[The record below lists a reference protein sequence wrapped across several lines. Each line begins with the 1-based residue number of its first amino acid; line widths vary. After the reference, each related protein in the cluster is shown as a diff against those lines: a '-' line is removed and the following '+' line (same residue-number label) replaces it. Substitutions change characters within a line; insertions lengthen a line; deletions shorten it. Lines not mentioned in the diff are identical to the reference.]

1 VADDPGAAAA
11 PAKPVPPR
19 RWRLALACAAGAA
32 LSAAFAPY
40 GLWPLAVL
48 APAVLIALWAGARD
62 AREGAAL
69 GFAFSLGTYA
79 VGTWWLYIAIHVFG
93 QASVWIAALVMVA
106 LVAIM
111 AGYQALLGY
120 LVLRFLPARSPFG
133 WLVAVPAAWVLLE
146 WWRGWFLSGFPWLS
160 LGYSQTDTWLAG
172 LAPVGGVH
180 LVSAALLLS
189 AGATVTLLHG
199 DRAAK
204 WIAAVLLL
212 LPWTLGAGLRGVE
225 WTRPAGPPVSI
236 AILQG
241 AVSQDLK
248 WLESNRQSILDG
260 YARLHREA
268 LGAQLILWP
277 ESALPDLANSLPRY
291 LSGVWSSA
299 RAAGSA
305 VLLGVMRHEPDSG
318 LYYNALLA
326 LSGDEMAF
334 YDKQHLVPFGEYF
347 PVPSFV
353 REWLRLMSLPY
364 SDFEPGAARQAPLRV
379 AGLSIA
385 PSICYEDAYPGEL
398 LYAQRQADLLVNVTN
413 DAWFGRS
420 SARYQ
425 HLQIARMRAIETERY
440 LLRAAND
447 GVSAV
452 IGRRGEIV
460 VAAREYE
467 PVVLRAMAEPRTGL
481 TPYVRSGNSPV
492 LAAAGLLLAAVAWRR
507 QRSSR
512 PAPPA

>member
-1 VADDPGAAAA
+1 
-11 PAKPVPPR
+11 
-19 RWRLALACAAGAA
+19 
-32 LSAAFAPY
+32 
-40 GLWPLAVL
+40 
-48 APAVLIALWAGARD
+48 
-62 AREGAAL
+62 
-69 GFAFSLGTYA
+69 
-79 VGTWWLYIAIHVFG
+79 
-93 QASVWIAALVMVA
+93 
-106 LVAIM
+106 
-111 AGYQALLGY
+111 
-120 LVLRFLPARSPFG
+120 
-133 WLVAVPAAWVLLE
+133 
-146 WWRGWFLSGFPWLS
+146 
-160 LGYSQTDTWLAG
+160 
-172 LAPVGGVH
+172 
-180 LVSAALLLS
+180 
-189 AGATVTLLHG
+189 
-199 DRAAK
+199 
-204 WIAAVLLL
+204 
-212 LPWTLGAGLRGVE
+212 
-225 WTRPAGPPVSI
+225 
-236 AILQG
+236 
-241 AVSQDLK
+241 
-248 WLESNRQSILDG
+248 
-260 YARLHREA
+260 
-268 LGAQLILWP
+268 
-277 ESALPDLANSLPRY
+277 
-291 LSGVWSSA
+291 
-299 RAAGSA
+299 
-305 VLLGVMRHEPDSG
+305 
-318 LYYNALLA
+318 
-326 LSGDEMAF
+326 MAF